1 MESRKH
7 PPPAASL
14 PAASPDPGAAGST
27 PASARRPRR
36 RAWRVLAWAAGLLAA
51 VLALPPALVAVGVT
65 VDASPWRAQVAAAIG
80 QALQREVSFDGP
92 ARITF
97 SLAPELHVGGIRI
110 RNPPGFGEPDFAT
123 FGEGRFSLELL
134 PLLRYALHVRDFSA
148 RDVRVRLEIRADGRS
163 NWQFGGATAPAAAP
177 ASSAAPGGPA
187 ASPAGAATR
196 PTLRREDVAGIG
208 IDRIRLERIAL
219 EFAAPGAPV
228 RRFSLDSLEAQA
240 PEGQPLTVRMRGQV
254 EASFPYTVDIRGGSL
269 SALVAGREAWP
280 LKLDLA
286 FAGTALGIDG
296 SLVGRQADGRADLAF
311 TLSTQD
317 LSQLERLLQLRLPPV
332 GEVNLAARVGW
343 SPGRLRL
350 QDLAGRVGRSTLGG
364 SLELL
369 TSGPVPR
376 VSGALILPTLDL
388 QPFLAGDARGP
399 APAPA
404 AEPASLLDTYREL
417 QAQTF
422 DLRRLADAEADLK
435 LEVLQWLNLPGE
447 VRDASLAVQL
457 QGGRL
462 VAPMSVQA
470 AGARLQGV
478 MAVDASAPSPVFA
491 LSLSTR
497 DTPLGGLARLLAN
510 LRGVEGQ
517 VDHFSFGLNARGA
530 TVGELAQTLAVD
542 LAIDQGQLSYGN
554 APGAR
559 PVSLRLER
567 LRVGLPG
574 GRPLQAQMRG
584 ALVGEPF
591 EVEARGGSLP
601 ALARGESWP
610 VELQARASGARL
622 QARGR
627 IDALNTQPG
636 GELRLALEAPRAG
649 SLARWLGLS
658 PQAQVPF
665 MLGATLSARADSVQ
679 LRDLSLALGRTRVQG
694 EFSLAGLGQPGARP
708 LARLRLDLPEVDLAQ
723 LQTLAPPEP
732 PATPAP
738 ARPPASPARTTLD
751 LPILPRG
758 VDLSDT
764 DFALTMARL
773 RLPTAEVTGLR
784 FEGRIRDGHMPA
796 APFAAVVA
804 GTPFRGTAAVDL
816 RGELPQVALALQAE
830 RVDIGELLRRLQVA
844 EGVDARVESLQLSAV
859 LRGARLGEALER
871 SQLEADLRGGRWTL
885 RNPAGQPLVSVAL
898 DRGRLDAMPGAPLAL
913 RLGGSIDGTPVSLR
927 LGSGRLADL
936 ARPGAR
942 VPFSLSAEAAATR
955 LDIDG
960 SVRVP
965 LSQRGGELTLR
976 LAGPRLDS
984 LNRLAHA
991 DLPPWGPWAL
1001 AGRFAVAGS
1010 AYEMP
1015 SLELRVG
1022 SSRLEGRGSLGFDG
1036 PLPRALLALRAP
1048 TVQLDDFRFGAWSP
1062 TGAKD
1067 RATLPKAA
1075 ASPAGGASGAEAL
1088 RAQARDAAREGQRL
1102 LSRQTLLRQELTLDV
1117 DVAQVQSGRD
1127 LLGSGSLQ
1135 LRLKDG
1141 RLALTPAEVR
1151 VPGGSARIELSYEPL
1166 PGDQEVA
1173 LSSRLRVERFDYG
1186 VLARRIKP
1194 DSDQRGLFSLSFDLK
1209 AQGPLEQLMQRGSG
1223 RLDVAVW
1230 PVQLKAG
1237 LFDLWAVNL
1246 FAELL
1251 PTLDASAASRV
1262 NCAVARFDL
1271 TDGRLREETLVVDTT
1286 RLRASGTVRVDFHD
1300 ESIAVRLQP
1309 RAKQAQFFSLP
1320 VPVEVTG
1327 RITEPKIGVSAGS
1340 ALGAAAGFLGSIV
1353 TTPLRRL
1360 TEQPLPADGSDVC
1373 QAALRPATP

>member
-1 MESRKH
+1 MTPR
-7 PPPAASL
+7 A
-14 PAASPDPGAAGST
+14 DAAGSG
-27 PASARRPRR
+27 PVIARPPRR
-36 RAWRVLAWAAGLLAA
+36 LVWRVLAWTLGLLLA
-51 VLALPPALVAVGVT
+51 VLALPPTLVAVGVT

-80 QALQREVSFDGP
+80 QALRREVSFDGP

-97 SLAPELHVGGIRI
+97 SLTPELLVGGIRI

-123 FGEGRFSLELL
+123 FGEGRFKLELM

-148 RDVRVRLEIRADGRS
+148 RDVRVRLEIRADGRN
-163 NWQFGGATAPAAAP
+163 NWQFGAESGAGSAPPGPSAASAPAAGGAGQRP
-177 ASSAAPGGPA
+177 AIE
-187 ASPAGAATR
+187 
-196 PTLRREDVAGIG
+196 REDVSGIA
-208 IDRIRLERIAL
+208 IDRVRMERIAL
-219 EFAAPGAPV
+219 EFAAAGAPV
-228 RRFSLDSLEAQA
+228 RRFSLDSLEAEA
-240 PEGQPLTVRMRGQV
+240 PEGQPLRLRMRGQV
-254 EASFPYTVDIRGGSL
+254 EASFPYTVNIQGGSL

-280 LKLDLA
+280 LKLELA

-296 SLVGRQADGRADLAF
+296 SLVGRQADGRADFGF

-332 GEVNLAARVGW
+332 GEVSLAARVGW

-364 SLELL
+364 ALELQ
-369 TSGPVPR
+369 TAGPVPR

-388 QPFLAGDARGP
+388 QPFLAERGT
-399 APAPA
+399 AAAPA
-404 AEPASLLDTYREL
+404 AAEEPASLLATYREL

-422 DLRRLADAEADLK
+422 DLRRLAAAEADLK

-478 MAVDASAPSPVFA
+478 VAVDASAPSPVFA

-510 LRGVEGQ
+510 LRGLEGR

-530 TVGELAQTLAVD
+530 TVGDLAQTLAVD

-559 PVSLRLER
+559 PVSLRLDQ

-574 GRPLQAQMRG
+574 GKPLQGQMRG

-591 EVEARGGSLP
+591 DVEARGGSLP

-610 VELQARASGARL
+610 IELQARASGARL

-627 IDALNTQPG
+627 IDALTTQPG
-636 GELRLALEAPRAG
+636 GELRLDVQAPRAG

-658 PQAQVPF
+658 PQAQAPF
-665 MLGATLSARADSVQ
+665 ALGATLSARADSVQ
-679 LRDLSLALGRTRVQG
+679 LRNLSLVLGRTRAQG
-694 EFSLAGLGQPGARP
+694 EFSLSGIGQAGRRP

-723 LQTLAPPEP
+723 LQTFVP
-732 PATPAP
+732 PAGPAP
-738 ARPPASPARTTLD
+738 AAPTPPTSAPSRTLLE

-758 VDLSDT
+758 IDLGDT

-784 FEGRIRDGHMPA
+784 FEGRVRDGHMPA

-816 RGELPQVALALQAE
+816 RGALPEVALSLQAE
-830 RVDIGELLRRLQVA
+830 RVDVGDLLRRLQVA
-844 EGVDARVESLQLSAV
+844 EGVDARVESMQLSAV
-859 LRGARLGEALER
+859 LRGAQLGEALER
-871 SQLEADLRGGRWTL
+871 SQLQADLRGGRWTL

-898 DRGRLDAMPGAPLAL
+898 DRGRLEAPPGAPLAL
-913 RLGGSIDGTPVSLR
+913 RLDGHIDGTPVNLR

-942 VPFSLSAEAAATR
+942 VPFSLGAEAAGTR

-965 LSQRGGELTLR
+965 LSQRGGDLTLR
-976 LAGPRLDS
+976 LAGARLDS

-991 DLPPWGPWAL
+991 DLPPWGPWLL

-1036 PLPRALLALRAP
+1036 ERPRALLALRAP
-1048 TVQLDDFRFGAWSP
+1048 TVQLDDFRFGDWSP
-1062 TGAKD
+1062 TGAKPP
-1067 RATLPKAA
+1067 APAKQAVA
-1075 ASPAGGASGAEAL
+1075 PAPGVASAGEAL
-1088 RAQARDAAREGQRL
+1088 RTQARDAARESQRL
-1102 LSRQTLLRQELTLDV
+1102 LSRQTLLRQEFTLDV
-1117 DVAQVQSGRD
+1117 EVAQVQSGRD

-1135 LRLKDG
+1135 LRLKDS
-1141 RLALTPAEVR
+1141 RLTLAPAEVR
-1151 VPGGSARIELSYEPL
+1151 VPGGSARLELSYEPL
-1166 PGDQEVA
+1166 PGDREVA

-1186 VLARRIKP
+1186 ILARRIQP
-1194 DSDQRGLFSLSFDLK
+1194 DSDQQGLFSLGFELK
-1209 AQGPLEQLMQRGSG
+1209 AQAPLEQLMQRGSG

-1230 PVQLKAG
+1230 PVNLKAG

-1246 FAELL
+1246 LAELL

-1286 RLRASGTVRVDFHD
+1286 RLRASGTVRVDFRD

-1309 RAKQAQFFSLP
+1309 RAKQAQFFALP
-1320 VPVEVTG
+1320 VPVEVNG
-1327 RITEPKIGVSAGS
+1327 SITAPKIGVSAGS
-1340 ALGAAAGFLGSIV
+1340 ALGAAAGFLGSLV

-1360 TEQPLPADGSDVC
+1360 TETPLPADGSDVC
-1373 QAALRPATP
+1373 QNTLRPTTP